1 MKKILP
7 ILFLLLLATNTSACQ
22 PTLSLNESVVLATST
37 QNSVE
42 VSISMQRDENDR
54 LTLSATFTPQDPSL
68 HLYSKD
74 IPKDGVSGLGRPALL
89 EIPNELAIKVIGE
102 LTESISAQ
110 PPDSAPEE
118 LLVYPCLFSHAQSAV
133 ELTNAG
139 SRTET
144 VYVTYM
150 ACNQQGCRP
159 PVENKAIEIKLP
171 KY

>member
-22 PTLSLNESVVLATST
+22 PTLRQNESIVLATST

-42 VSISMQRDENDR
+42 VSISIQRDENDG

-74 IPKDGVSGLGRPALL
+74 IPKDGVTGLGRPALL
-89 EIPNELAIKVIGE
+89 EIPNNSAIKVIGE
-102 LTESISAQ
+102 LTENISAQ
-110 PPDSAPEE
+110 PPDSGPEE
-118 LLVYPCLFSHAQSAV
+118 LLVYPAGSVTLSLPV
-133 ELTNAG
+133 ELTNAS